1 MNIQWSARAWEQLDK
16 LLEARKDFAG
26 VESVQKAF
34 HEINSMLE
42 LAANY
47 PEMGKLGMVKHTRE
61 LYPLRYRLVYS
72 IDKESDILN
81 VIAILPQWQ
90 KWPVDDF

>member
-1 MNIQWSARAWEQLDK
+1 MNINWSERAVEQLDK

-26 VESVQKAF
+26 TVSAQKAF
-34 HEINSMLE
+34 WEIERLLE
-42 LAANY
+42 LAATQ
-47 PEMGKLGMVKHTRE
+47 PKMGKPGTVKDTRE
-61 LYPLRYRLVYS
+61 LYPLRYRLIYQ
-72 IDKESDILN
+72 IDKENVLN